1 LADDDTLVDEMK
13 VTLLPPAISVAFLAY
28 FWLTGFGLISLLHS
42 QRDVIRNAL
51 LAPAAGVSV
60 TILSVYFFSRAGLPV
75 RDFAWP
81 LTLAIAAASALV
93 LILRRP
99 LLPKRRLVP
108 YLLVALFAIIVGGW
122 PLFVDGFAW
131 LGNVNPDLTNYVLG
145 AHRLVNEAYI
155 QAPDPSV
162 WADQSDW
169 SIYYG
174 EVTAAGIRSGSELLL
189 AWAIALTGRN
199 GLEIYMPLLV
209 ALDIALIFAA
219 TALVGTPYRFARLLS
234 AVLLATAAMLTL
246 GVTFQ
251 LIAQLLG
258 LILLVLACT
267 LGLSPFYRLQR
278 GARVRYVMLLA
289 IALAS
294 LTLTYPEI
302 LPFFGIAFLVYHG
315 VRYREIAE
323 YKGQV
328 ILSVAAVGI
337 LAFTLIAPDV
347 FGLATFFLYQLRA
360 SGSEQ
365 ALPELF
371 PYFLMPSG
379 AAALWGLYS
388 FSSGVG
394 GASLTVA
401 TIFGFALSGFA
412 VVASAWLVW
421 RAEPAAAVLLVMFA
435 VGLILFFGDAGFG
448 TLKLAMYAQPFM
460 LPVTVLA
467 ICRLL
472 GVAR

>member
-1 LADDDTLVDEMK
+1 MK
-13 VTLLPPAISVAFLAY
+13 VTLFPAAISIGFLIY
-28 FWLTGFGLISLLHS
+28 FWLVGFGLISLLNS
-42 QRDVIRNAL
+42 QRDAVRNVL
-51 LAPAAGVSV
+51 LAPAAGVAL
-60 TILSVYFFSRAGLPV
+60 TILSVYFLSRAGFPLSA
-75 RDFAWP
+75 FAWP
-81 LTLAIAAASALV
+81 LTSVTTGVAALI

-99 LLPKRRLVP
+99 FLPARRIVP
-108 YLLVALFAIIVGGW
+108 YLLVAAFALIVGGW

-145 AHRLVNEAYI
+145 AHRLVNEGYI
-155 QAPDPSV
+155 QDPDPGV

-174 EVTAAGIRSGSELLL
+174 EFTAAGIRSGSELLL

-209 ALDIALIFAA
+209 ALDITLIFAA

-251 LIAQLLG
+251 LIAQILG

-267 LGLSPFYRLQR
+267 LGLSPFYRLQKR
-278 GARVRYVMLLA
+278 ALVGFVIFLA
-289 IALAS
+289 IVMAS
-294 LTLTYPEI
+294 LILTYPEVV
-302 LPFFGIAFLVYHG
+302 PFFGVAFLIYHG
-315 VRYREIAE
+315 MRYREIVE
-323 YKGQV
+323 YGGRV
-328 ILSVAAVGI
+328 LLSIAAVGI
-337 LAFTLIAPDV
+337 VASGLIAPDV
-347 FGLATFFLYQLRA
+347 LGLTTFFLYQLKA
-360 SGSEQ
+360 SGSAQ
-365 ALPELF
+365 AFPELF

-379 AAALWGLYS
+379 LAALWGLYS
-388 FSSGVG
+388 FSSGIG
-394 GASLTVA
+394 GAAMTVA
-401 TIFGFALSGFA
+401 TIFGFTLSSFA

-421 RAEPAAAVLLVMFA
+421 RAEPAAVVLLVMFA
-435 VGLILFFGDAGFG
+435 VGLVLFFGDAGFG